1 MTILVTYASKHGA
14 TAEIAEALGR
24 DLCAYGHDVEVKRA
38 EEVDGVGAYDAVVL
52 GSALYMGRW
61 LPAATAIANVYATEL
76 SGRPTWLF
84 SSGPVGDP
92 PKPDPPDLSSLDEQ
106 VHAHGHRVL
115 SGMLDREQLSL
126 GERSIVRMVKAPYG
140 DFRDWDAV
148 AEFAAQID
156 SELVVRLEHP
166 VGVDV
171 GTDGA

>member
-1 MTILVTYASKHGA
+1 
-14 TAEIAEALGR
+14 
-24 DLCAYGHDVEVKRA
+24 
-38 EEVDGVGAYDAVVL
+38 
-52 GSALYMGRW
+52 
-61 LPAATAIANVYATEL
+61 
-76 SGRPTWLF
+76 
-84 SSGPVGDP
+84 
-92 PKPDPPDLSSLDEQ
+92 
-106 VHAHGHRVL
+106 
-115 SGMLDREQLSL
+115 MLDREQLSL